1 MPTIGP
7 VFGFKENPV
16 ANGFYII
23 RDMQEVTF
31 VSAEE
36 FFEIKRSGV
45 LPSDP
50 NDIYE
55 LIIALLRNMK
65 VIKLHPS
72 QYTIERISA

>member
-1 MPTIGP
+1 MPSFRI
-7 VFGFKENPV
+7 VSNPIV
-16 ANGFYII
+16 NGFHIF
-23 RDMQEVTF
+23 RDGQEVTF
-31 VSAEE
+31 ISAEE
-36 FFEIKRSGV
+36 VFEIKRSGV

-72 QYTIERISA
+72 QYTIERVSA

>member
-1 MPTIGP
+1 MPSFRI
-7 VFGFKENPV
+7 VSNPI
-16 ANGFYII
+16 ANGFHIF
-23 RDMQEVTF
+23 RDRQEVTF
-31 VSAEE
+31 ISAEE
-36 FFEIKRSGV
+36 IFKIRNSGV
-45 LPSDP
+45 LPLES

>member
-7 VFGFKENPV
+7 VFGIKENPV

-31 VSAEE
+31 VSDEE
-36 FFEIKRSGV
+36 FFEIRDSGA
-45 LPSDP
+45 LPLESS
-50 NDIYE
+50 DIYE
-55 LIIALLRNMK
+55 YVTALLRNMK